1 MYVVVW
7 KYKVR
12 PSDRAQFE
20 AEYGHGGTWISFFRG
35 SNGYVGS
42 KLYSGKDDY
51 YLLID
56 AWDSRES
63 YLSFI
68 ETKKPDYQRLS
79 DQFSYLYEEELFV
92 GDFHE
97 LNGAFSTI
105 L

>member
-7 KYKVR
+7 KYKVK
-12 PSDRAQFE
+12 PTDRSRFE
-20 AEYGHGGTWISFFRG
+20 SEYGQGGTWVSFFRG

-42 KLYSGKDDY
+42 KLYAGRDNH

-63 YLSFI
+63 YLHFT
-68 ETKKPDYQRLS
+68 ETNQPDYQRLS
-79 DQFSYLYEEELFV
+79 DHFSYLYEEELCV

-97 LNGAFSTI
+97 LNSDFSII

>member
-12 PSDRAQFE
+12 PSDRAEFE
-20 AEYGHGGTWISFFRG
+20 AEYGQGGTWISFFRG

-42 KLYSGKDDY
+42 KLYSGRDNC

-63 YLSFI
+63 YQSFI
-68 ETKKPDYQRLS
+68 EAKKPDYQRLS
-79 DQFSYLYEEELFV
+79 DHFSYLYEEEVCV